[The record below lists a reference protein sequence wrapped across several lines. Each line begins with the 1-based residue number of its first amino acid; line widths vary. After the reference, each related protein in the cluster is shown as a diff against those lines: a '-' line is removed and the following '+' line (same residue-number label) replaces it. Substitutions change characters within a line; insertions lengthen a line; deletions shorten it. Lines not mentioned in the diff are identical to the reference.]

1 MSTPTAYWPLP
12 SLLRSLARAGWGTLA
27 APEHRGLRGLLR
39 GLSDVI
45 DDRSAVGETTA
56 PQLADV
62 TGYSDR
68 WVRDRLTELERI
80 GLVEWHR
87 GGIVGGK
94 PQPSV
99 VKVIKARLVELIH
112 KARPD
117 LVAKVRARAVET
129 TKRLAALPPFISGR
143 QHGPRGHK
151 RRSDHAEVATTPHPQ
166 RGGIG
171 GRKAAPAVPAGA
183 SVPDWKA
190 AAAAA
195 AAAAVPPP
203 RLRVAGGAVVDA
215 DGDVVAKRGEL
226 VAK

>member
-12 SLLRSLARAGWGTLA
+12 SLLRSLARAGWGELA
-27 APEHRGLRGLLR
+27 RPEDRALRGVLR
-39 GLSDVI
+39 GLSDVL
-45 DDRSAVGETTA
+45 DDRTAAGETTA
-56 PQLADV
+56 PQLHDV
-62 TGYSDR
+62 TGYSEK
-68 WVRDRLTELERI
+68 WVRNALERLEALGI
-80 GLVEWHR
+80 VEWHR
-87 GGIVGGK
+87 GGIAGGK
-94 PQPSV
+94 PTPSV
-99 VKVIKARLVELIH
+99 VRVVKARLVELIH

>member
-112 KARPD
+112 AARPE
-117 LVAKVRARAVET
+117 LVERVRARAVVT
-129 TKRLAALPPFISGR
+129 TERLAKLSPFLPTR
-143 QHGPRGHK
+143 KHR
-151 RRSDHAEVATTPHPQ
+151 RRSGHTEVASAPHPQ

-183 SVPDWKA
+183 SLPDWKA
-190 AAAAA
+190 EAAAA
-195 AAAAVPPP
+195 AAAAVRPP

-215 DGDVVAKRGEL
+215 KGAVVAKRGEL
-226 VAK
+226 V